1 MTRWLRSG
9 TQHLFVV
16 TEAVAWFIV
25 IRVLATTVDHGA
37 LTRLLED
44 VERGGGGPR
53 DDPRV
58 LAAAAV
64 LRDGLDGL
72 ASGPSVVVVVVAAF
86 AAVFLSRSITQL
98 RLPRAAAAL
107 LGMVASAVILNAL
120 LHAALA
126 GDLMFWD
133 NSGLASFFDDP
144 QTSLAGERDAESFV
158 ADPNMD
164 RVRGSSLALIVF
176 GMFALWARFLF
187 VGRGD
192 IGFDRALR
200 SFSIGFPIVMVAA
213 LLSRVSGT
221 VAGIFALPYFVLG
234 MLTLAIA
241 NAARTAPQDEELTR
255 STPWAVS
262 ALVTMGLLVA
272 VASLF
277 GLIAVLEVERALTP
291 IGSIVLRLISWLLV
305 ILLTPVFWI
314 IEFVLSKVLS
324 GFDPEIL
331 DNVAGNAAFTDQEEP
346 EQNQAEL
353 PRWISNAFRLAL
365 FTLITLALYFV
376 ARYLF
381 SRGRDDDG
389 ERGYE
394 EERTA
399 TEGHT
404 GLGGLLKNLIPG
416 RRPRPSV
423 PRWLDRHA
431 VYRLFARAVIDAED
445 RGFNRRP
452 GETPIEFAGLAS
464 RALDAGPFPAIAAEF
479 DRARYGR
486 HYPDDDVLRPL
497 DRELSEWEQTHPAT
511 LELRQ
516 TVARDLPEDEGP
528 PLEPPPD
535 RPEPPPG
542 TYPEVL

>member
-25 IRVLATTVDHGA
+25 IRVLASTVDHGA
-37 LTRLLED
+37 LTDLLDD
-44 VERGGGGPR
+44 VERGLGGPR
-53 DDPRV
+53 DDPKV
-58 LAAAAV
+58 VAAAEV

-72 ASGPSVVVVVVAAF
+72 ASGPSVVVVVVAAL

-98 RLPRAAAAL
+98 RLPRAATAL

-120 LHAALA
+120 LHVALA

-133 NSGLASFFDDP
+133 NSGLASFLGDP
-144 QTSLAGERDAESFV
+144 QTPLAGERSAESFV

-176 GMFALWARFLF
+176 GMFVLWARFLF

-192 IGFDRALR
+192 VGFDRALR
-200 SFSIGFPIVMVAA
+200 SFSVGFPIVMVAA

-221 VAGIFALPYFVLG
+221 TAGIFALPYFVLG
-234 MLTLAIA
+234 MLTLALA
-241 NAARTAPQDEELTR
+241 NAARSAARDEDLTR
-255 STPWAVS
+255 SAPWAIS
-262 ALVTMGLLVA
+262 ALVTMGLLAA

-291 IGSIVLRLISWLLV
+291 IGSIVLRFIGWLLV
-305 ILLTPVFWI
+305 ILLTPIFWI
-314 IEFVLSKVLS
+314 IELVLSKLLS

-331 DNVAGNAAFTDQEEP
+331 SNIAETPAFVDEEQQERKPTEWPGWIFNAV
-346 EQNQAEL
+346 
-353 PRWISNAFRLAL
+353 RLAI
-365 FTLITLALYFV
+365 FTVITLALYFV

-381 SRGRDDDG
+381 SRGGDDDG
-389 ERGYE
+389 DLGYE

-404 GLGGLLKNLIPG
+404 GLGGLLRNLVPG
-416 RRPRPSV
+416 RRPRPGV

-431 VYRLFARAVIDAED
+431 VYRLFARAVVDAED

-452 GETPIEFAGLAS
+452 GETPLEFAGLAS

-486 HYPDDDVLRPL
+486 HYPDDEVLRPL
-497 DRELSEWEQTHPAT
+497 DRELGEWERTHPAT

-516 TVARDLPEDEGP
+516 AVARDTPEDEEP

-542 TYPEVL
+542 AYPGVI

>member
-1 MTRWLRSG
+1 M
-9 TQHLFVV
+9 FVL

-25 IRVLATTVDHGA
+25 IRVLASTVDHGS
-37 LTRLLED
+37 LSELLGQIE
-44 VERGGGGPR
+44 GGSGGPS

-64 LRDGLDGL
+64 LRDGLDGV
-72 ASGPSVVVVVVAAF
+72 ASGPSVLVVVVGAF

-98 RLPRAAAAL
+98 QLSRTVAAV
-107 LGMVASAVILNAL
+107 LGMAASAVVLNVL
-120 LHAALA
+120 LHAAIA

-144 QTSLAGERDAESFV
+144 ETRLAGEHSAESFV

-164 RVRGSSLALIVF
+164 RVRGPSLPLIVF
-176 GMFALWARFLF
+176 GMFMLWARFVF
-187 VGRGD
+187 VGRGNID
-192 IGFDRALR
+192 FDRALR
-200 SFSIGFPIVMVAA
+200 SFSVAFPIIMIAA

-221 VAGIFALPYFVLG
+221 AAGIFALPYFVLG
-234 MLTLAIA
+234 MLTLALA
-241 NAARTAPQDEELTR
+241 NAARSAAQDEALTR
-255 STPWAVS
+255 SAPWAIS

-291 IGSIVLRLISWLLV
+291 IGSVVLRLISWLLV
-305 ILLTPVFWI
+305 IVLTPVFWI
-314 IEFVLSKVLS
+314 VQLLLGKLMS
-324 GFDPEIL
+324 GFDPSVF
-331 DNVAGNAAFTDQEEP
+331 DNVAGGAPGASEEQER
-346 EQNQAEL
+346 NSAEW
-353 PRWISNAFRLAL
+353 PGWVSNAFRLVI
-365 FTLITLALYFV
+365 FTVITLALYFV

-381 SRGRDDDG
+381 FRRRDADG
-389 ERGYE
+389 EQGYE

-404 GLGGLLKNLIPG
+404 GLGDLLKNLVPG
-416 RRPRPSV
+416 RRPRPNA

-431 VYRLFARAVIDAED
+431 VYGLFARVVIDAED
-445 RGFNRRP
+445 RGFSRRP
-452 GETPIEFAGLAS
+452 GETPIEFAGLAG
-464 RALDAGPFPAIAAEF
+464 RVLDAGTFPAIAAEF

-486 HYPDDDVLRPL
+486 HYPDDEVLGPL
-497 DRELSEWEQTHPAT
+497 DRELGQWEQTHPAT

-516 TVARDLPEDEGP
+516 TVARDGPEGEEP

-535 RPEPPPG
+535 RPPEPPPEAY
-542 TYPEVL
+542 TEVL

>member
-25 IRVLATTVDHGA
+25 IRVLASTVDHSA
-37 LTRLLED
+37 LTKLLDD
-44 VERGGGGPR
+44 VESGGGGPR

-58 LAAAAV
+58 MAAAAV

-98 RLPRAAAAL
+98 GLSRAAAAL
-107 LGMVASAVILNAL
+107 LGIVASAAALNVL
-120 LHAALA
+120 LHAAIA

-144 QTSLAGERDAESFV
+144 QTPLAGEHSAESFV

-164 RVRGSSLALIVF
+164 RVRGSSLPLIVS
-176 GMFALWARFLF
+176 GMFLLWARFLF
-187 VGRGD
+187 VGRSNID
-192 IGFDRALR
+192 FDRALR
-200 SFSIGFPIVMVAA
+200 SFSIAFPIIMAAA

-221 VAGIFALPYFVLG
+221 TAAIFALPYFVLG
-234 MLTLAIA
+234 MLTLALA
-241 NAARTAPQDEELTR
+241 NAARSAARDEALTR
-255 STPWAVS
+255 SAPWAVS

-277 GLIAVLEVERALTP
+277 GLIALLEVERAFTP
-291 IGSIVLRLISWLLV
+291 IGSIVLRLIGWLLV
-305 ILLTPVFWI
+305 ILLAPIFWI
-314 IEFVLSKVLS
+314 LELVLSKLLS
-324 GFDPEIL
+324 GFDPDVFNNFADSL
-331 DNVAGNAAFTDQEEP
+331 AFTGQEQQERGEAQWP
-346 EQNQAEL
+346 GWL
-353 PRWISNAFRLAL
+353 SNAFRLLL

-381 SRGRDDDG
+381 FRRRDDDG
-389 ERGYE
+389 EQGYE
-394 EERTA
+394 EERTT
-399 TEGHT
+399 TEAHT
-404 GLGGLLKNLIPG
+404 GLGDLLRNLVPG
-416 RRPRPSV
+416 RRPGPSG

-431 VYRLFARAVIDAED
+431 VYGLFARAVIDAED

-452 GETPIEFAGLAS
+452 GETPIEFASVAS
-464 RALDAGPFPAIAAEF
+464 RALDAGTFPAIAAEF

-486 HYPDDDVLRPL
+486 HYPDDDVLRAL
-497 DRELSEWEQTHPAT
+497 DRELGEWERTHPAT

-516 TVARDLPEDEGP
+516 TVARDLPEGEEP

-542 TYPEVL
+542 TYPDIL